1 MFKKIIPV
9 LFLLIITSCQR
20 EEFKQL
26 VVSAQLS
33 ATKLDTLNVNI
44 ALAVVAEAGLDIS
57 GESEAPSITP
67 PEPQDTAF
75 NLPDL
80 PAGLEP
86 VEGAKVVF
94 AGETLN
100 DIGGGYYQGS
110 PDSLI
115 PLTRYNISIDTP
127 DGNVNGNVILPGEFS
142 IIAPP
147 GDTVIFADSLQNL
160 NVVWT
165 HSDSASSYM
174 VRLVKI
180 GGGVL
185 YSEVVSDTTLLL
197 DPQIFGAS
205 PRGDYLISVTAIYGK
220 FESGVPGYSNLQG
233 ATGYLSAALTPDV
246 VAVRIQ

>member
-1 MFKKIIPV
+1 MFKKIIPT
-9 LFLLIITSCQR
+9 LFLIIITSCQK

-44 ALAVVAEAGLDIS
+44 ALAVVTEASLDIS
-57 GESEAPSITP
+57 GESCAPSITP

-75 NLPDL
+75 DLPDL

-94 AGETLN
+94 AGDTLD

-127 DGNVNGNVILPGEFS
+127 DGSVSGSVILPGEFNIVEPS
-142 IIAPP
+142 
-147 GDTVIFADSLQNL
+147 DTVIFADSLKSL

-180 GGGVL
+180 GEGVL

-197 DPQIFGAS
+197 DSQIFGAS
-205 PRGDYLISVTAIYGK
+205 PQGNYLISVTAIYGK
-220 FESGVPGYSNLQG
+220 FESGIPGYSNLQG

-246 VAVRIQ
+246 VVVRIQ